1 MGTGYCLWFTNE
13 RELQFGFLILLIQN
27 NLSANFLVI
36 CAKIAG
42 VIVKIETKVTF
53 RKRCFTSWCER
64 TYEWT
69 CNVKVSLFVQT
80 MNGSLQQTAKGK
92 NAKPIETT
100 LKKIWKIITFLW
112 RFFSVCFSWASLLLF
127 QTKSDVIYSFT
138 VQLLILIFN
147 LFFRTLSCATTVPDR
162 N

>member
-92 NAKPIETT
+92 NASQQKPKPRW
-100 LKKIWKIITFLW
+100 KKFEKLLPFFDDSFQFLFLGLPCYCS
-112 RFFSVCFSWASLLLF
+112 RR
-127 QTKSDVIYSFT
+127 
-138 VQLLILIFN
+138 N
-147 LFFRTLSCATTVPDR
+147 LMWYTPLPSNF
-162 N
+162 